1 MICPKCGASMQE
13 GAGFCTACGTQ
24 FEAQQQVYQQQP
36 VYQQPVYQQPA
47 ADDLSAPL
55 TTGQFFLM
63 DLVGCVPLVGLI
75 MYFVWAFG
83 SNTNLNRKSW
93 ARAKL
98 IWVLI
103 STVLS
108 VLLGILFGTAI
119 MASGLAASD
128 FLY

>member
-1 MICPKCGASMQE
+1 MTCPNCGANMQE
-13 GAGFCTACGTQ
+13 GSAFCTNCGTR
-24 FEAQQQVYQQQP
+24 FEEQQAS
-36 VYQQPVYQQPA
+36 YQQPVAQQPA
-47 ADDLSAPL
+47 GDDLRAPL

-63 DLVGCVPLVGLI
+63 DLVGCIPLVGLI

-83 SNTNLNRKSW
+83 SNTNANRKSW

-108 VLLGILFGTAI
+108 VLLGVILG
-119 MASGLAASD
+119 AAFAATGIALSD
-128 FLY
+128 LMI

>member
-1 MICPKCGASMQE
+1 MTCPNCGANMQE
-13 GAGFCTACGTQ
+13 GSAFCTNCGTR
-24 FEAQQQVYQQQP
+24 FEEPQASYQQP
-36 VYQQPVYQQPA
+36 VYQQPVAQQPA
-47 ADDLSAPL
+47 GDDLRAPL

-63 DLVGCVPLVGLI
+63 DLVGCIPLVGLI

-83 SNTNLNRKSW
+83 SNANVNRKSW

-108 VLLGILFGTAI
+108 VLLGIIFGAAFAATG
-119 MASGLAASD
+119 MAASE
-128 FLY
+128 FLF

>member
-1 MICPKCGASMQE
+1 MTCPNCGTNMQE
-13 GAGFCTACGTQ
+13 GSAFCTTCGTR
-24 FEAQQQVYQQQP
+24 FETQQPP

-47 ADDLSAPL
+47 GDDLRAPL

-63 DLVGCVPLVGLI
+63 DLVGCIPLVGLI

-83 SNTNLNRKSW
+83 SNANVNRKSW

-108 VLLGILFGTAI
+108 VLLGIIFGAAFAATGTA
-119 MASGLAASD
+119 ASE
-128 FLY
+128 FLF